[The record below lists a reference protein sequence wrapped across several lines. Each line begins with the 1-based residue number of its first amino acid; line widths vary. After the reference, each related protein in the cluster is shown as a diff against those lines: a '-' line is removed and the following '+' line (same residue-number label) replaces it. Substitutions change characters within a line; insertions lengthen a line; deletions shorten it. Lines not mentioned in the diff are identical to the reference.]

1 MMALPPG
8 LLAGGSQSTGGQPLM
23 RSVLSLL
30 GGMAVSA
37 AGILIV
43 LSSAADLAGVLLIAA
58 GVIVAILGPRHTSP
72 LPDA

>member
-1 MMALPPG
+1 
-8 LLAGGSQSTGGQPLM
+8 M

-37 AGILIV
+37 AGILVV

-58 GVIVAILGPRHTSP
+58 GVIVAILGPRHASP

>member
-1 MMALPPG
+1 
-8 LLAGGSQSTGGQPLM
+8 M

-43 LSSAADLAGVLLIAA
+43 LSSTADLAGVLLIAA
-58 GVIVAILGPRHTSP
+58 GVIVAILGPRSTDP